1 MGMSYYLC
9 IKKFETNISKPEIR
23 PSTST
28 STKSIRR
35 NDQFLLLICKLIL
48 GIRKLTFSKLSLD
61 IFQVAAL
68 PLI

>member
-1 MGMSYYLC
+1 MS
-9 IKKFETNISKPEIR
+9 KREIR

-28 STKSIRR
+28 SIKSIRR
-35 NDQFLLLICKLIL
+35 NYQFLLLICKFIP

-61 IFQVAAL
+61 IFQVSAL